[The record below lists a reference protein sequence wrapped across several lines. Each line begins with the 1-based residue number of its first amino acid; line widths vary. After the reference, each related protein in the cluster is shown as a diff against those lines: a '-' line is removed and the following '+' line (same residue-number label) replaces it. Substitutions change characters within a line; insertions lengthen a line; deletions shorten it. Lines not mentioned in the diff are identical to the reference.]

1 MTSTSNLPR
10 LDSRQSTLSD
20 LEPLELVH
28 SHMPKWLLDASPRQ
42 IDALNASMAQ
52 SRFYHGRVGKKF
64 GELQSVEEYCGALL
78 STEVR
83 REFGPLLDIHRDY
96 LAVTHVHLITD
107 DTLFATI
114 RHYTVHDEPKTLL
127 WAALQNF
134 SADEATPG
142 GFNPQSRILHHGHV
156 DQVSPVKPHQFAALA
171 RKLNLGLRYQTYL
184 ESFLGVKAT
193 GRESGDTTHL
203 ATESELRLLKR
214 YDMEVDAHVAFFKK
228 NISESAYKALLSVL
242 ANTTGQLLDAKPVVQ
257 SSLSILDTVID
268 GVVVFSPDTLLL
280 HPDNRLIAYI
290 PNDPKSAFFEFSS
303 LQVFVEE
310 LQQRLLDPVY
320 VQFFSGFVALSARAA
335 FIQRVNARPDA
346 LALTAA
352 PLGMPAAHYLCSV
365 QLKNMFADAQML
377 AVPTGVLDERERE
390 QRWQLYKGVGLMLVN
405 VAALFVP
412 ALGYMMLAVAIGEM
426 LAEVYEGVEDWSQGD
441 VDHAREHLLNVA
453 KDVAINAAVV
463 VGAVVAKKVVSRISD
478 ATKSYFADFQPI
490 RREDGTVRLW
500 DKNLEPY
507 EQEGIAQHR
516 HRADAQGF
524 INHNGKSHVEVAS
537 KHYSVEL
544 DDTVEQWR
552 IAHPTRPDA
561 FKPALLHNREG
572 AWQHVHERPLEWE
585 GSETLLGRLGGM
597 TATLSEQRLEQIA
610 ALTDTP
616 QGLMRR
622 VHLENLAPPALLKD
636 SLKRFE
642 INQMLSDFAGQMS
655 SDQYNAP
662 RWTSLQMQLLP
673 MLSEWPA
680 GKGLTVVDAAG
691 QALAQFG
698 NAQWPGTSH
707 LNLTSAITEQGQLL
721 DAVLAGLSET
731 QRKALLGNEL
741 GVSVTP
747 AQALAQKLAVH
758 VQENRSRV
766 FEHLYERFNVS
777 SAPQAKVI
785 EASFPGLPRTVSQA
799 IVESASPRQRELLRT
814 SKVPLE
820 IAEQVRL
827 LLREARINRA
837 LEGFYLEFQAGEDT
851 EKLALYFFQQLPG
864 WVLNTALEIREGS
877 LLGPTIQRWGQAQ
890 ASTTRVLVK
899 TARGYQRYKP
909 RGPLLVLQPG
919 GESPLSAAL
928 YQSLTEDER
937 LTMGFNLLGQVSEL
951 NAALCL
957 RAGQAR
963 DESARVLGMQPI
975 KPGYKLPAVIED
987 GRIGYPLCGLK
998 TGRHSSALQR
1008 RVRELYPEFDQEQV
1022 VDYLDGLIA
1031 RGEVPLQ
1038 ALRVRKRERTALR
1051 ISLQLWIDASPQME
1065 TAGSIHDYAENR
1077 YQAAGLI
1084 ERIWR
1089 KNPINI
1095 PWASNEDMHSLN
1107 LDGLRVGNFPELPEV
1122 ANFSHVRELKLNNMD
1137 CKDMANDFL
1146 EHFSGLTALE
1156 MDNNEMAH
1164 LPVQLERMPN
1174 LRRLSLAR
1182 NLLYMTND
1190 NASVLNSLSSLEVLN
1205 LNDNL
1210 LGPLLSFNNHAYLRR
1225 VYLRRTWIQVW
1236 PEGLISRPLLEAA
1249 DLRENQIIEIPEQ
1262 VYQASPMIIRNIT
1275 LSNNPLSASSRLQLG
1290 RYIMQ
1295 GGSSMGISSEEL
1307 ISDMLTFEFWTSGI
1321 TSAELGKREL
1331 LWNSLRANPA
1341 ADDFF
1346 TVISRLTSTADAQT
1360 VRQDLSRRVWEMI
1373 EAANENSQLRADL
1386 LNIAASPRSCSDSV
1400 AVTFSALEIQV
1411 LLAEVSRST
1420 SFRQTQ
1426 LLNLAKGLFRLD
1438 KLESIAA
1445 EHCQDLLRQG
1455 VAGID
1460 ELEVNLAYRIGLAQV
1475 LELPGQP
1482 KGMMFRGLAGVTPEN
1497 LEIARLEV
1505 QSAEKT
1511 DAMAVF
1517 ISTLEFWKTYLTSS
1531 HKAEYATLTEP
1542 YFEALY
1548 ALLRRSPEMNSARY
1562 LRRVA
1567 EVRNQMDVAVDAW
1580 SLRKTQALIGKP
1592 SPGGWSTAL

>member
-1 MTSTSNLPR
+1 MTPAADAQR

-28 SHMPKWLLDASPRQ
+28 SHMPKWLLGASPLH
-42 IDALNASMAQ
+42 IDALNISMAQ
-52 SRFYHGRVGKKF
+52 SRDYHGRVGKKF
-64 GELQSVEEYCGALL
+64 GELQSVEAYCGALL
-78 STEVR
+78 SAAVQ

-107 DTLFATI
+107 DTFFATI

-142 GFNPQSRILHHGHV
+142 GFNPQSRILHHGHAG
-156 DQVSPVKPHQFAALA
+156 QVSPVKPHQFAALC
-171 RKLNLGLRYQTYL
+171 RTLDLGLKYQTYL
-184 ESFLGVKAT
+184 ETFLGVKAT
-193 GRESGDTTHL
+193 GRESGDASHL
-203 ATESELRLLKR
+203 ATESEMRLLKR
-214 YDMEVDAHVAFFKK
+214 YDMEVDAHVAFFKS
-228 NISESAYKALLSVL
+228 NLSESAYKALLSLL
-242 ANTTGQLLDAKPVVQ
+242 ANTPGQLLDAKSVVQ

-290 PNDPKSAFFEFSS
+290 PNDPKSPFCEFSS

-310 LQQRLLDPVY
+310 LQQRLLDPGY

-335 FIQRVNARPDA
+335 FLQRLNARPDA

-365 QLKNMFADAQML
+365 QLRNMFADARML

-390 QRWQLYKGVGLMLVN
+390 QRWQLYKGVGLLLVN

-412 ALGYMMLAVAIGEM
+412 ALGYMMLAVAIGDM

-453 KDVAINAAVV
+453 RDVAINAAVV

-490 RREDGTVRLW
+490 RRDDGTVRLW

-507 EQEGIAQHR
+507 EQEGIARHR

-524 INHNGKSHVEVAS
+524 INHDGKSHVEVAS

-544 DDTVEQWR
+544 DDNVKQWR
-552 IAHPTRPDA
+552 ITHPTREDA

-642 INQMLSDFAGQMS
+642 IDQMLSDFAGQMI

-662 RWTSLQMQLLP
+662 RWASLQMQLLP
-673 MLSEWPA
+673 MLPEWPV
-680 GKGLTVVDAAG
+680 GKGLTVVDGAG

-698 NAQWPGTSH
+698 NAQWPGTSY

-721 DAVLAGLSET
+721 EAVLAGLSET
-731 QRKALLGNEL
+731 QRKALLGSEL
-741 GVSVTP
+741 GMSVMP

-758 VQENRSRV
+758 VQENRNRV
-766 FEHLYERFNVS
+766 FEHLYDGFNVS
-777 SAPQAKVI
+777 SAPQAKPI
-785 EASFPGLPRTVSQA
+785 EATFPGLPRTVSQA
-799 IVESASPRQRELLRT
+799 IVESSSPRQRELLRT

-837 LEGFYLEFQAGEDT
+837 LEGFYLESRGGEDT
-851 EKLALYFFQQLPG
+851 DKLALHFFRQLPG
-864 WVLNTALEIREGS
+864 WALNTALEIREGS
-877 LLGPTIQRWGQAQ
+877 LLGPTLHRWGQAQ

-899 TARGYQRYKP
+899 TARGYQQYKP

-919 GESPLSAAL
+919 GDSPLSVAL
-928 YQSLTEDER
+928 YQSLTEGER
-937 LTMGFNLLGQVSEL
+937 QAMGFDVLGQVASF

-957 RAGQAR
+957 RAGRAR
-963 DESARVLGMQPI
+963 DESALVLGMQRI
-975 KPGYKLPAVIED
+975 KPGYKLPAVLED

-998 TGRHSSALQR
+998 AGQHSGALQR

-1022 VDYLDGLIA
+1022 MDYLDGFIE

-1038 ALRVRKRERTALR
+1038 ALRERKRERAALR
-1051 ISLQLWIDASPQME
+1051 SSLQAWIDEAPQLE
-1065 TAGSIHDYAENR
+1065 AIGSIHDYAENR

-1089 KNPINI
+1089 KSPTNV
-1095 PWASNEDMHSLN
+1095 PWASSEDMHSLS
-1107 LDGLRVGNFPELPEV
+1107 LDGLRVGNFPKLPV
-1122 ANFSHVRELKLNNMD
+1122 VTDFSHVRELKLNNMD
-1137 CKDMANDFL
+1137 CKGMASDFL

-1156 MDNNEMAH
+1156 MDNNEMAQ

-1182 NLLYMTND
+1182 NLLYMTGE
-1190 NASVLNSLSSLEVLN
+1190 NASVLRSLSSLEVLN

-1210 LGPLLSFNNHAYLRR
+1210 LGPLLSFNSHAHLRR

-1249 DLRENQIIEIPEQ
+1249 DLRENQIMEIPEQ
-1262 VYQASPMIIRNIT
+1262 VYQASPKIVRNIT

-1290 RYIMQ
+1290 RYVMQ
-1295 GGSSMGISSEEL
+1295 GGSSMGISGEEL
-1307 ISDMLTFEFWTSGI
+1307 VSEMLAFEFWTSGI
-1321 TSAELGKREL
+1321 TSTELSKREL
-1331 LWNSLRANPA
+1331 LWNNLRANPA

-1346 TVISRLTSTADAQT
+1346 AVISRLTTTADAHT

-1373 EAANENSQLRADL
+1373 EAATESSQLRSDL

-1420 SFRQTQ
+1420 SFQQTQ

-1445 EHCQDLLRQG
+1445 EHCLDLMRQG
-1455 VAGID
+1455 VAGVD
-1460 ELEVNLAYRIGLAQV
+1460 ELEVNLAYRIGLAQA

-1482 KGMMFRGLAGVTPEN
+1482 KSMMFRRLAGVTQEN
-1497 LEIARLEV
+1497 LDIARLEV
-1505 QSAEKT
+1505 QNAEKT
-1511 DAMAVF
+1511 DATAVF
-1517 ISTLEFWKTYLTSS
+1517 ISTLEFWKSYLTNT
-1531 HKAEYATLTEP
+1531 HKAEYASLTEP

-1562 LRRVA
+1562 LRRVS
-1567 EVRNQMDVAVDAW
+1567 EVRNQMDAAVDAW

>member
-1 MTSTSNLPR
+1 MTPTVYAQR

-28 SHMPKWLLDASPRQ
+28 SHMPKWLLEASPGH

-52 SRFYHGRVGKKF
+52 SRYYHGRVGKKF
-64 GELQSVEEYCGALL
+64 GELQSVEAYCGALL
-78 STEVR
+78 SAAVQ

-96 LAVTHVHLITD
+96 LRVVHVHLITD

-134 SADEATPG
+134 SEDEATPS
-142 GFNPQSRILHHGHV
+142 GFNPQSRILHHGRV
-156 DQVSPVKPHQFAALA
+156 EQVSPVKPHQFAALC
-171 RKLNLGLRYQTYL
+171 RTLDLGLAYQTYL

-193 GRESGDTTHL
+193 GSESGDATHL
-203 ATESELRLLKR
+203 ATESDLRLLKR

-228 NISESAYKALLSVL
+228 NISETAYKALLAVL
-242 ANTTGQLLDAKPVVQ
+242 ENTTAPMLDAKPVFQ
-257 SSLSILDTVID
+257 SSLSILDAVID
-268 GVVVFSPDTLLL
+268 GIVVFSPDTLLL
-280 HPDNRLIAYI
+280 HPDNRLIVYI
-290 PNDPKSAFFEFSS
+290 PNDPKSPFFEFSS
-303 LQVFVEE
+303 LQVFVDE
-310 LQQRLLDPVY
+310 LKQRLLEPDY
-320 VQFFSGFVALSARAA
+320 VQFFLGFVALSARAA
-335 FIQRVNARPDA
+335 FIQRINARPDA
-346 LALTAA
+346 LSLTAK

-365 QLKNMFADAQML
+365 QLRNMFADAQML

-390 QRWQLYKGVGLMLVN
+390 QRWQLYKGVGLLLVN

-412 ALGYMMLAVAIGEM
+412 ALGYMMLAVAIGDM
-426 LAEVYEGVEDWSQGD
+426 LKEVYEGVDDWSLGD

-463 VGAVVAKKVVSRISD
+463 VGAVVAKKVATGLSD
-478 ATKSYFADFQPI
+478 AAKSYFADFQPI
-490 RREDGTVRLW
+490 RRDDGTVRLW

-544 DDTVEQWR
+544 DDRLKQWR
-552 IAHPTRPDA
+552 IAHPTRPGA
-561 FKPALLHNREG
+561 FQPALLHNYEG
-572 AWQHVHERPLEWE
+572 AWQHVHERPLEWQ
-585 GSETLLGRLGGM
+585 GSETLLGRLGGV
-597 TATLSEQRLEQIA
+597 TASLIEQRLEQVRV
-610 ALTDTP
+610 LTDTP
-616 QGLMRR
+616 QGVMRR
-622 VHLENLAPPALLKD
+622 VHLENLAAPALLKV

-642 INQMLSDFAGQMS
+642 IDQQLGEFIEQMNSDEYSAH
-655 SDQYNAP
+655 
-662 RWTSLQMQLLP
+662 RWTDLQMQLLA
-673 MLSEWPA
+673 MLPGWPV
-680 GKGLTVVDAAG
+680 GKGLRVVDATG
-691 QALAQFG
+691 HTLAQYG
-698 NAQWPGTSH
+698 NTQWPGTAY
-707 LNLTSAITEQGQLL
+707 LNLTSIIIDQGKLL
-721 DAVLAGLSET
+721 EGVLAGLSGAQGKE
-731 QRKALLGNEL
+731 LLGSEL
-741 GVSVTP
+741 NASVVP
-747 AQALAQKLAVH
+747 ARVLAKKLAEY
-758 VQENRSRV
+758 VQENRSKV
-766 FEHLYERFNVS
+766 FEHIYEGFNVS
-777 SAPQAKVI
+777 RAPEAKSI
-785 EASFPGLPRTVSQA
+785 EASFPGLPRMVSQA
-799 IVESASPRQRELLRT
+799 VVESASPRQRELLRT
-814 SKVPLE
+814 AKVPLD
-820 IAEQVRL
+820 IAEQVRMF
-827 LLREARINRA
+827 LRAARINRA
-837 LEGFYLEFQAGEDT
+837 LEGFYLRSLANEDT
-851 EKLALYFFQQLPG
+851 EKLALHFVERLPG
-864 WVLNTALEIREGS
+864 WMSTTELEIREGS
-877 LLGPTIQRWGQAQ
+877 LLGPVTHRWGPLL
-890 ASTTRVLVK
+890 ASPARVLVK
-899 TARGYQRYKP
+899 TAKGYQRFKP
-909 RGPLLVLQPG
+909 RGQLLVLQPG
-919 GESPLSAAL
+919 GESPLTTAIYL
-928 YQSLTEDER
+928 CLTEEER
-937 LTMGFNLLGQVSEL
+937 ESLGLGLSGQASGF
-951 NAALCL
+951 NAALGL

-963 DESARVLGMQPI
+963 DEVARVLGMQPI
-975 KPGYKLPAVIED
+975 KPGLKLPVVLED
-987 GRIGYPLCGLK
+987 GRIGYPLCGLQD
-998 TGRHSSALQR
+998 GRHSSALQR

-1022 VDYLDGLIA
+1022 IEYLDGFVA
-1031 RGEVPLQ
+1031 RSEEPLR
-1038 ALRVRKRERTALR
+1038 ALRERKRERTALR
-1051 ISLQLWIDASPQME
+1051 ISLQAWIDEAPE
-1065 TAGSIHDYAENR
+1065 LVPPGSIHDYPENR

-1089 KNPINI
+1089 KSPNKV
-1095 PWASNEDMHSLN
+1095 PWASSDDMHSLS
-1107 LDGLRVGNFPELPEV
+1107 LDGLRVGKFPELPTV
-1122 ANFSHVRELKLNNMD
+1122 ADFSHVRELKLSNMD
-1137 CKDMANDFL
+1137 CRDQAGDFL

-1164 LPVQLERMPN
+1164 LPAQLERMPN

-1182 NLLYMTND
+1182 NLLYMTRE
-1190 NASVLNSLSSLEVLN
+1190 NASVLSSLSRLEVLD

-1210 LGPLLSFNNHAYLRR
+1210 RGPLLSFNNHAHLRR

-1236 PEGLISRPLLEAA
+1236 PEGLISRPFLEAA

-1262 VYQASPMIIRNIT
+1262 VYQASPKVIRNIT

-1290 RYIMQ
+1290 RYVMQ

-1307 ISDMLTFEFWTSGI
+1307 ISEMLAFEFWTSGI
-1321 TSAELGKREL
+1321 TSTELSRREL
-1331 LWNSLRANPA
+1331 LWNNLRANPA

-1346 TVISRLTSTADAQT
+1346 AVISRLTTTADAHT

-1373 EAANENSQLRADL
+1373 EAATENSQLRSDL

-1400 AVTFSALEIQV
+1400 AVTFSALEVQV
-1411 LLAEVSRST
+1411 LLADVSRST
-1420 SFRQTQ
+1420 SFQQTQ

-1445 EHCQDLLRQG
+1445 EHCQDLLRRG

-1482 KGMMFRGLAGVTPEN
+1482 KGMMFRGLAGVAQEN
-1497 LEIARLEV
+1497 LDIARLEV
-1505 QSAEKT
+1505 QHAEKT

-1517 ISTLEFWKTYLTSS
+1517 ISTLEFWKTYLTSA

-1562 LRRVA
+1562 LRRVS
-1567 EVRNQMDVAVDAW
+1567 EVRNQMDAAVDAW